1 MPNLPAV
8 APVEEAKKKRV
19 RNYKRHTTK
28 LLSEEFP
35 DIMQTLANKSKE
47 GSLSHTK
54 YLFEIG
60 RVKEDIERHGQGNE
74 PSLAELLLAE
84 VRKRRAAEEPNAENA
99 MKASGKPGAD
109 TVGGTD
115 ERGGDCGASEQ

>member
-1 MPNLPAV
+1 MPDIPAV
-8 APVEEAKKKRV
+8 VPVEGAKKKRV

-35 DIMQTLANKSKE
+35 EIMQTLANKSKE

-60 RVKEDIERHGQGNE
+60 GVKEDIERQGQVGE

-84 VRKRRAAEEPNAENA
+84 VRKRQATREKPPAEDAEGCDE
-99 MKASGKPGAD
+99 SDVEIDD
-109 TVGGTD
+109 TE
-115 ERGGDCGASEQ
+115 ERGGDCGAKA

>member
-1 MPNLPAV
+1 MPNIQAV
-8 APVEEAKKKRV
+8 ASVEGAKKKRV

-60 RVKEDIERHGQGNE
+60 GVKEDIERQGQAGE
-74 PSLAELLLAE
+74 PSLAELLLEE
-84 VRKRRAAEEPNAENA
+84 VRKRQRAEDPSAGSDKPRDE
-99 MKASGKPGAD
+99 SGA
-109 TVGGTD
+109 GTD
-115 ERGGDCGASEQ
+115 DSEEGGEDCGAKA

>member
-1 MPNLPAV
+1 MPNIPTV
-8 APVEEAKKKRV
+8 AQIDGAKKKRV

-60 RVKEDIERHGQGNE
+60 RVKEDIERQGQGSE

-84 VRKRRAAEEPNAENA
+84 VRRRQAEVPSVESAV
-99 MKASGKPGAD
+99 KASGDPRAEIARSR
-109 TVGGTD
+109 D
-115 ERGGDCGASEQ
+115 ERGGDCGATE